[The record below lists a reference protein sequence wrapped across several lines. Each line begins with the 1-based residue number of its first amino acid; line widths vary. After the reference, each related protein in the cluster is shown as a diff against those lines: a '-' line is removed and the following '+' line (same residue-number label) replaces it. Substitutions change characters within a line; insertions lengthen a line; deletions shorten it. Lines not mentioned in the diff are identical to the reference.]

1 MTHQSFDDITR
12 HHTELKV
19 KVQDIR
25 QGPHLLGIIIVSVL
39 VCLVSLQGVSWAAEM
54 VRVKVKTANVR
65 SGPGK
70 KFNKVGKVPENYPYR
85 IISRKGRWLKV
96 RDFEGFED
104 WIYGPLTDKQPAA
117 AVKVKRANVR
127 QGPGTNHPIVLTAD
141 KGVAFRILAKKGDW
155 VKVRTD
161 EGDQGWVSRNLL
173 WGFFDT
179 VQKKGG
185 TKQKPPKK

>member
-1 MTHQSFDDITR
+1 
-12 HHTELKV
+12 
-19 KVQDIR
+19 
-25 QGPHLLGIIIVSVL
+25 
-39 VCLVSLQGVSWAAEM
+39 M
-54 VRVKVKTANVR
+54 VRVKVKTANLR

-85 IISRKGRWLKV
+85 VISRKGRWLKV

-104 WIYGPLTDKQPAA
+104 WIYGPLTDKQAAA

-127 QGPGTNHPIVLTAD
+127 QGPGTDHPIVLTAD

>member
-1 MTHQSFDDITR
+1 MMSQGFDNMNKQ
-12 HHTELKV
+12 HTKETMRVLV
-19 KVQDIR
+19 TQW
-25 QGPHLLGIIIVSVL
+25 GPRLLRVIIVSVL
-39 VCLVSLQGVSWAAEM
+39 VCLVSLQGLSWAVDM
-54 VRVKVKTANVR
+54 VRVKVKIANVR

-70 KFNKVGKVPENYPYR
+70 KFSKRGKVPENFPYQV
-85 IISRKGRWLKV
+85 ISRKGRWLKV
-96 RDFEGFED
+96 KDFEGYED

-127 QGPGTNHPIVLTAD
+127 QGPGTDHPIVLTAD

-161 EGDQGWVSRNLL
+161 EGDEGWVSRNLL

-185 TKQKPPKK
+185 TKQKPAKK

>member
-1 MTHQSFDDITR
+1 MMPQGFDHMNRQHAKGRIGVLDTR
-12 HHTELKV
+12 G
-19 KVQDIR
+19 R
-25 QGPHLLGIIIVSVL
+25 PRLLRVIIVSVL
-39 VCLVSLQGVSWAAEM
+39 VCLISLQGLSWAAEM
-54 VRVKVKTANVR
+54 VRVKVKTANLR

-70 KFNKVGKVPENYPYR
+70 DFSKVGKVPENYPYR
-85 IISRKGRWLKV
+85 VISRKGRWLKV

-104 WIYGPLTDKQPAA
+104 WIYGPLTDKQAAA

-127 QGPGTNHPIVLTAD
+127 QGPGTDHPIVLTAD

>member
-1 MTHQSFDDITR
+1 MMPQGFDLMNRQHAKGRIGVLDTR
-12 HHTELKV
+12 G
-19 KVQDIR
+19 R
-25 QGPHLLGIIIVSVL
+25 PRLLRVIIVGVL
-39 VCLVSLQGVSWAAEM
+39 VCLISLQGLSWAAEM
-54 VRVKVKTANVR
+54 VRVKVKSANLR

-85 IISRKGRWLKV
+85 VISRKGRWLKV
-96 RDFEGFED
+96 RDFEGFEERL
-104 WIYGPLTDKQPAA
+104 YGPLTDKQAAA

-127 QGPGTNHPIVLTAD
+127 QGPGTDHPIVLTAD

-185 TKQKPPKK
+185 TNQKRPKK

>member
-1 MTHQSFDDITR
+1 MTQQRYDDITR
-12 HHTELKV
+12 HLTKV
-19 KVQDIR
+19 KMKVQDVGR
-25 QGPHLLGIIIVSVL
+25 GPRLLRIIIVSVL

-70 KFNKVGKVPENYPYR
+70 KFDKVGKVPENYPYQ

-96 RDFEGFED
+96 RDFEGFVD
-104 WIYGPLTDKQPAA
+104 WIYGPLTDKKPAA

-127 QGPGTNHPIVLTAD
+127 QGPGTDHPIVLTAD
-141 KGVAFRILAKKGDW
+141 KGVAFRILARKGDW

-185 TKQKPPKK
+185 TNQKPPKK

>member
-1 MTHQSFDDITR
+1 MNKQPTKETMRVLVTQW
-12 HHTELKV
+12 
-19 KVQDIR
+19 
-25 QGPHLLGIIIVSVL
+25 GPRLLRVLIVSVL

-54 VRVKVKTANVR
+54 VRVKVKIANVR

-85 IISRKGRWLKV
+85 VISRKGRWLKV

-104 WIYGPLTDKQPAA
+104 WIYGPLTDKKPAA

-173 WGFFDT
+173 WGFFDA
-179 VQKKGG
+179 VQKTGDA
-185 TKQKPPKK
+185 KQKPPKK